1 MLLRGFEPSLELSHR
16 RPVGP
21 VLIPV
26 PCRRVHNP
34 GDMARAGND
43 KPDGTTKELC
53 ALRTPTAPVRYGP
66 PEPPSGRS
74 GSSPSRGRG

>member
-1 MLLRGFEPSLELSHR
+1 MLLRGVKPGLEFSHG

-26 PCRRVHNP
+26 PCRRVHDP

-43 KPDGTTKELC
+43 KPDRTTQD
-53 ALRTPTAPVRYGP
+53 LRAQEHRPRRCDMVLA
-66 PEPPSGRS
+66 
-74 GSSPSRGRG
+74 SRQVVDR